1 MKQSLL
7 NLLFSL
13 IAFCLSYGIALL
25 TGLELIQHAVLIAF
39 LIQWVAFIPAYFFQ
53 TEKFYDL
60 AGSCTYLF
68 MVGYVSF
75 TSYSS
80 LHLNTASILLAS
92 CISLWAIRL
101 GTFLFLRIFLFHYR
115 LAFCHQIHK
124 DSLHRYCYVLYLFLL
139 PSSLSTNALIL
150 LALQN

>member
-13 IAFCLSYGIALL
+13 IAFCLGYGIALL

-60 AGSCTYLF
+60 TGSVTYIF
-68 MVGYVSF
+68 TVTYVSVK
-75 TSYSS
+75 SYSTT
-80 LHLNTASILLAS
+80 NVNIGSIILA
-92 CISLWAIRL
+92 ILIILWAIRL
-101 GTFLFLRIFLFHYR
+101 GLSL
-115 LAFCHQIHK
+115 IH
-124 DSLHRYCYVLYLFLL
+124 
-139 PSSLSTNALIL
+139 I
-150 LALQN
+150 